1 MNQDLI
7 DRINVMLSS
16 LFDIRNDVLK
26 LISINEEHSKS
37 YYDVFFSLLDA
48 TCELRTIKNK
58 VVSHEDNV

>member
-16 LFDIRNDVLK
+16 LYGMRNDVLK
-26 LISINEEHSKS
+26 LIRINEEHSRS
-37 YYDVFFSLLDA
+37 YYNVFFYLLDA

>member
-16 LFDIRNDVLK
+16 LYDLRNDVLK
-26 LISINEEHSKS
+26 LIRINEEHSRG
-37 YYDVFFSLLDA
+37 YYDVFFFLLDA
-48 TCELRTIKNK
+48 TCELRIIKDK